1 MITGEENIKMSAVLD
16 RPKTVEAKAQTHK
29 VEKQKV
35 VEKVV
40 LHNISWDTYENLLKD
55 QAEKSGTH
63 FSYNNGDL
71 EIMVESYKH
80 GRYSSILSELVVEIA
95 TRLEIDSVGAGST
108 TFKKEKNRKGFEGDA
123 SYYFKNA
130 ELVRPKDEIDLSKD
144 PAPELV
150 LEIDITHGSLSKF
163 PIFASIGIEEI
174 WRFDGEKV
182 LFYRLE
188 NEDYKEVSESVCLK
202 SVKSETVTELL
213 FAAQEMKRFEWV
225 KLIHK
230 TIGKE

>member
-1 MITGEENIKMSAVLD
+1 MSAVLD
-16 RPKTVEAKAQTHK
+16 RPKTIAAKTRQSKK

-40 LHNISWDTYENLLKD
+40 LRNISWETYESLLEE
-55 QAEKSGTH
+55 QAEKSSVH
-63 FSYNNGDL
+63 FYYNNGDL

-80 GRYSSILSELVVEIA
+80 GRYSSILSELVIEIA
-95 TRLEIDSVGAGST
+95 AKLEIDSVGAGST
-108 TFKKEKNRKGFEGDA
+108 TFKREKKQKGFEGDA

-130 ELVRPKDEIDLSKD
+130 ELVRAKDEIDLSKD
-144 PAPELV
+144 PSPELV

-163 PIFASIGIEEI
+163 PIFAGLGVEEI
-174 WRFDGEKV
+174 WRFDGEEV

-188 NEDYKEVSESVCLK
+188 NEDYKEVSESICLK
-202 SVKSETVTELL
+202 GVKSETVTELL

-230 TIGKE
+230 TIEGK